1 MKRRREKR
9 ETVSSELNLT
19 SFFVYHLTD
28 QLDFGRFYKVLK
40 KPGILTFFDSQNIRE
55 IVASFTFLS
64 KILIINQYLTDN
76 FE

>member
-28 QLDFGRFYKVLK
+28 QLDFGRFCKVPK

-55 IVASFTFLS
+55 IVLSFTFLS
-64 KILIINQYLTDN
+64 KILKINQYLTDN